1 VSTIP
6 PQDLVHA
13 LVLPVENSDGFA
25 RLETE
30 VRLDAGYPLLGG
42 GHAWRI
48 HQIAAPSAQRAVDR
62 GADGARYP
70 TFLAVKPSSRR
81 GGKIGLWRQPS
92 AQWGGRLRR

>member
-1 VSTIP
+1 VIFINGKQRCLLIGVDHPT
-6 PQDLVHA
+6 QDLVHA

-48 HQIAAPSAQRAVDR
+48 HQIAAPSAQRAVDG

-70 TFLAVKPSSRR
+70 TF
-81 GGKIGLWRQPS
+81 
-92 AQWGGRLRR
+92 